1 MLAAALIFALLLL
14 SVSTILPGTPG
25 NRARGLALIGPL
37 VLILVGLG
45 RTAIMF
51 WKTRK
56 LD

>member
-1 MLAAALIFALLLL
+1 MLAAALIFALLLF